1 MGCCKDC
8 TEREVGCHAVCVQYR
23 LEVLTY
29 RVFNVDTDRVKNT
42 DRGVR
47 EAKQDFYRRR
57 RRNHR

>member
-1 MGCCKDC
+1 MSCCKNC
-8 TEREVGCHAVCVQYR
+8 TEREVGCHAACERYCI
-23 LEVLTY
+23 EVLTHHI
-29 RVFNVDTDRVKNT
+29 FNIDASRERNT